1 MVPFNVERRNKMSQ
15 DNEPAYQK
23 ELAKYF
29 NTEKQQQF
37 STNFFTAAENYE
49 VWDEIDFSNLEAADG
64 QNTFTIKAEDLKSY
78 AESCL
83 DNNPYMTDEEFVKKT
98 PYGGLVAHPLF
109 VTTLCFWCVG
119 TKGRGSWN
127 RTPGARNPGQTIE
140 YYENFKVGETIHIKM
155 RPYDRYEK
163 RGKCY
168 LAYKIDMY
176 NQDNVLKA
184 THTATLILPR
194 TRDDI
199 RKFLKG
205 VRGLQD

>member
-1 MVPFNVERRNKMSQ
+1 MSQ
-15 DNEPAYQK
+15 NAVPAYQK

-29 NTEKQQQF
+29 KTEKQQQF
-37 STNFFTAAENYE
+37 STNFFTDAENYE
-49 VWDEIDFSNLEAADG
+49 VWDEIDFTNLQEADG
-64 QNTFTIKAEDLKSY
+64 QNTFTIKAEDMKFY

-83 DNNPYMTDEEFVKKT
+83 DNNPYMTDEEFAKKS
-98 PYGGLVAHPLF
+98 PYGGLVPHPLF
-109 VTTLCFWCVG
+109 VTTIGFWCVG

-127 RTPGARNPGQTIE
+127 RTPGARNPGQCIE

-155 RPYDRYEK
+155 QPHDRYEK

-168 LAYKIDMY
+168 LAYKVDMY

-184 THTATLILPR
+184 SHIATLILPR

-205 VRGLQD
+205 IRGLKD